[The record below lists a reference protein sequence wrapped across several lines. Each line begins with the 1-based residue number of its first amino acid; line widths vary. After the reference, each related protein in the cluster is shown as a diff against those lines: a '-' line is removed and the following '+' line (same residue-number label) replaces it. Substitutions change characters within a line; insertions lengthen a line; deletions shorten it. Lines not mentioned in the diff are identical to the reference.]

1 MKHFSFLS
9 NFLDVSSSLAYCT
22 FVPCA
27 GIVCLCDWFSVEE
40 MALEEVALYP
50 NPSTGVVFIES
61 TFTGNFDLVVTDING
76 RTIQTG
82 TTIPSG
88 TNTTSAVEKI
98 EHNSS

>member
-1 MKHFSFLS
+1 MNSNNCNFLS
-9 NFLDVSSSLAYCT
+9 L
-22 FVPCA
+22 
-27 GIVCLCDWFSVEE
+27 EE
-40 MALEEVALYP
+40 SALEEVSLYP

-88 TNTTSAVEKI
+88 TNTVNLKEVERGTYFFKLSTENAEKVFRVVI
-98 EHNSS
+98 Q